1 VVLSSIYTNNHEAAD
16 FRSAPYGIA
25 YIPQDYTHPCLP
37 DIETGGLKPA
47 QTRWS
52 KGKENGRRRSNTI
65 PHQIYAAL
73 YSMYLDKASRHP
85 PCMGRGNTIKI

>member
-25 YIPQDYTHPCLP
+25 YIPQDYTPPGLP
-37 DIETGGLKPA
+37 DIQTGGLKPA

-52 KGKENGRRRSNTI
+52 KGKENGRRRPKTI

-73 YSMYLDKASRHP
+73 YSMYLDKTARHP
-85 PCMGRGNTIKI
+85 PCIGRGNTIKI